1 MTRFQV
7 LTADLL
13 FQCGCIVL
21 SLLLIGLSVLVNFV
35 WLILLLFIIWQ
46 WFVSPIIFGFSGLA
60 QNFITI
66 RRILFRGAWFL
77 IWFFGIFIVISLTVN
92 PFMFYL
98 INTVWLS
105 LPFIFYTISY
115 FVVTLLDFFKS
126 ARQLPS

>member
-7 LTADLL
+7 LTVDLL
-13 FQCGCIVL
+13 FQCGCVVL
-21 SLLLIGLSVLVNFV
+21 SLLLIGFLSLVGFV
-35 WLILLLFIIWQ
+35 WLILFLFIIWQ

-60 QNFITI
+60 QNFTTI
-66 RRILFRGAWFL
+66 RRILFRGIWFL

-115 FVVTLLDFFKS
+115 FIITLLDFLKS
-126 ARQLPS
+126 ARQRTN

>member
-13 FQCGCIVL
+13 FQCGCVVL
-21 SLLLIGLSVLVNFV
+21 SLLLIGFLSLVVFV
-35 WLILLLFIIWQ
+35 WLILFLFIIWQ

-66 RRILFRGAWFL
+66 RRVLFRGIWFL
-77 IWFFGIFIVISLTVN
+77 IWFFGILLVISLTVN

-115 FVVTLLDFFKS
+115 FIITLLDFLKS
-126 ARQLPS
+126 ALQRTG

>member
-13 FQCGCIVL
+13 FQCGCVVL
-21 SLLLIGLSVLVNFV
+21 SLLLIGFLSLVVFV
-35 WLILLLFIIWQ
+35 WLILFLFIIWQ

-66 RRILFRGAWFL
+66 RRVLFRGIWFL
-77 IWFFGIFIVISLTVN
+77 IWFFGILLVISLTVN

-115 FVVTLLDFFKS
+115 FIITLLDFLKS
-126 ARQLPS
+126 ARQRTG